1 MRIRLAAIALG
12 ISLSLFANMHKD
24 SILKALTSHDKETAM
39 ADQEKIEAM
48 DTRWDL
54 SVLYSGLED
63 PALDAD
69 MEKTEQMAKS
79 FSFAHK
85 GRLATTLGRAIT
97 DLGEISMLED
107 KILVYL
113 FLRSSTDLT
122 NEAVKTKMQSIEERL
137 SLLSGEHLT
146 FFDHELVA
154 LTDAEIET
162 LAQEDEVV
170 KHHLPWIRHAR
181 VFKKHLLPEAVE
193 AALVKRSPF
202 GAGSWAGF
210 FDEVEGDLRF
220 EFQGDKKT
228 LTEIL
233 DILSNDPDGDVRAEA
248 LKVINDGLTGPFRK
262 YSAQTLNMIVRSK
275 SLSDAERGYSHP
287 MEARNKGSKIPDD
300 VVDALHIAV
309 EKTAAPLAQR
319 YYRLKARLLGRKTL
333 RWSDRNAP
341 MPFVDDTIIPYPEAI
356 EKVMSAYDS
365 FSPQLAEL
373 IREQI
378 GERRIDAPAHEGKQ
392 GGAFNYSLM
401 LPGKKPISFT
411 FLNYL
416 GSSRD
421 VMTVAHELGHGVH
434 GLLAGE
440 AQGPHMFRA
449 PMAYAETASVFGEMT
464 TFRALRAEVAES
476 GDKKRLLAMTMDKM
490 DDIIN
495 TVVRQIGFSNFER
508 LVHGVPGRLSPDEL
522 DDLWMQTTKAL
533 YGESGDVFTYDDTEH
548 LWCYVGHFHRPFY
561 VYAYAFGELL
571 TQSLYAQQEAL
582 GDRFEPLYLDMLR
595 SGSTKDVVELL
606 EPFGLDP
613 TDPQFWTHGIEVSLG
628 SLIQEAEQL
637 TDELGIE
644 AR

>member
-1 MRIRLAAIALG
+1 
-12 ISLSLFANMHKD
+12 MHKD
-24 SILKALTSHDKETAM
+24 SFLKMFNSHDKETAM
-39 ADQEKIEAM
+39 ADQKKIDAM

-54 SVLYSGLED
+54 SVLYSGLDD

-69 MEKTEQMAKS
+69 MKKVEEMAKS
-79 FSFAHK
+79 FSFTHK
-85 GRLATTLGRAIT
+85 GRLATTLGRAIM
-97 DLGEISMLED
+97 DLAEISMLED
-107 KILVYL
+107 KISIYL
-113 FLRSSTDLT
+113 FLRNNTDLT
-122 NEAVKTKMQSIEERL
+122 NEDIKTKMQNIEERL

-162 LAQEDEVV
+162 LAQEDGVV
-170 KHHLPWIRHAR
+170 KRHLPWIRHAR

-193 AALVKRSPF
+193 SALVKRAPF

-210 FDEVEGDLRF
+210 YEEVEGDLRF

-233 DILSNDPDGDVRAEA
+233 NVLSNDPDGDVRAEA
-248 LKVINDGLTGPFRK
+248 LKVINDGLSGTFRK

-275 SLSDAERGYSHP
+275 VLSDAERGFIHP
-287 MEARNKGSKIPDD
+287 MESRNKGSKIPDD
-300 VVDALHIAV
+300 VVEALHQAV

-356 EKVMSAYDS
+356 EKVLSAYES
-365 FSPQLAEL
+365 FSPKLAEL
-373 IREQI
+373 VREQI
-378 GERRIDAPAHEGKQ
+378 EKKRIYAPAHAGK
-392 GGAFNYSLM
+392 GGAFNYSFM
-401 LPGKKPISFT
+401 LPGRKPISFT
-411 FLNYL
+411 SLNYL

-421 VMTVAHELGHGVH
+421 VMILAHELGHGVH

-464 TFRALRAEVAES
+464 TFNAMRIEVAES
-476 GDKKRLLAMTMDKM
+476 GDKKRLLAMTMDKL
-490 DDIIN
+490 DDIIS

-508 LVHGVPGRLSPDEL
+508 LVHGAPGRLSPDEL
-522 DDLWMQTTKAL
+522 DGLWLQTAKAL
-533 YGESGDVFTYDDTEH
+533 YGEEGDVFTYENTEH
-548 LWCYVGHFHRPFY
+548 LWCYVNHFHRPFY

-571 TQSLYAQQEAL
+571 TQSLYARQEAL
-582 GDRFEPLYLDMLR
+582 GDTFEPLYLDMLR

-606 EPFGLDP
+606 KPFGLDP

-628 SLIQEAEQL
+628 SLVQEAERL
-637 TDELGIE
+637 ADELGIE
-644 AR
+644 AL